1 VTLTLEASDPAPLDA
16 DPVRLAEVL
25 QNLLSNAI
33 RHTPPG
39 ARVLVR
45 VFATKAGVRTEVRD
59 TGPGIDA
66 ELLPHVFDRFVRSA
80 DTGGT
85 GLGLAI
91 AKRLVEAH
99 GGTIEATQPAGG
111 GTSIGFTIPG

>member
-1 VTLTLEASDPAPLDA
+1 M
-16 DPVRLAEVL
+16 
-25 QNLLSNAI
+25 
-33 RHTPPG
+33 
-39 ARVLVR
+39 LVR
-45 VFATKAGVRTEVRD
+45 VSATKAGVRAEVRD

-99 GGTIEATQPAGG
+99 GGTIEATQPADG
-111 GTSIGFTIPG
+111 GTSIAFTIPPLMRRAV